1 VSGSDPDRSPRR
13 YPDRPIVGVG
23 AVVIQNGRVLLVR
36 RAQEPLKGEW
46 SLPGGAVEVGETLR
60 EAIRREVQEETHLDV
75 EVGPVVEVLERIRHD
90 ADRRVQFHYVLV
102 DFICRP
108 RGGSLQCA
116 SDADGA
122 AWADTGELRTYR
134 VAESTIEVI
143 EKALASAPA
152 TWEQAPSAEE

>member
-1 VSGSDPDRSPRR
+1 M
-13 YPDRPIVGVG
+13 
-23 AVVIQNGRVLLVR
+23 VIQDGRVLLVR

-60 EAIRREVQEETHLDV
+60 EAIRREVQEETHLEV

-90 ADRRVQFHYVLV
+90 PDRRVQFHYVLV
-102 DFICRP
+102 DFVCRP

-122 AWADTGELRTYR
+122 VWADTGELRTYR

-143 EKALASAPA
+143 EKALVSAPA
-152 TWEQAPSAEE
+152 TWEQAPVAEE